1 MRSVLSFSLGVLAVL
16 ALLSFP
22 AQLGAQSTGG
32 QLYGKVVDE
41 SSAALPGVTVTAR
54 NASTGLERFQ
64 VSDEQGRY
72 RFQLLPAGT
81 YEVKA
86 ELEGFG
92 TVQLTDVAI
101 QVGSSRQLDFAL
113 KIAAVEEIITVAD
126 VAPLV
131 RTTPAGGTVISQEE
145 LETLPLNGRQF
156 ANLGTLAA
164 GTTLSYNPDPTKPGQ
179 QTIAIN
185 GGIGRN
191 VNFLVDGGDNMDDTI
206 GGALQNFSIEGVQEF
221 NILTQLYKAEY
232 GRSTGGVLS
241 VVTKS
246 GTNNFDGSVF
256 GFFRD
261 DSLNSKTESEK
272 QAGVD
277 KQPFSRDQYGAS
289 VGGPIVRDKAHFFG
303 TYEKTKVD
311 RLTVTDTDGI
321 FPQLD
326 GQETGTPFDDELYTV
341 KLTWDV
347 NAKNLLRVRYAKQEN
362 NDKYNAVPNAT
373 PDSYG
378 TLTNKNK
385 STLVGFTSQIG
396 ARGLNEVIV
405 QYSDFVN
412 TITADS
418 LNPASYFP
426 NGVLTGQNPNTPQST
441 TQDKR
446 QFKDEFS
453 WTQDIA
459 GDSHDFKV
467 GVEYLD
473 EPDLGGDFSSGTNG
487 TFSRSENRADSP
499 VTAIT
504 FTSGSF
510 NFSTPNT
517 QYRFFA
523 QDDWQV
529 NSKLTVNLG
538 VRYEYSDVLELD
550 QRSNAIWQTL
560 SSLPSS
566 FYDETPYLEPF
577 RNGGGGIIE
586 ADDDDIAPRVGF
598 SYDLKGDGKQILRGG
613 WGVYYDFPYT
623 NATVLF
629 PAAAVFSLFGTTY
642 NHVDPAGIR
651 NPDGSFFQPGDPAAA
666 PTRLPGTSLEPAP
679 NEIASPRLQTPY
691 STQASLG
698 YSQQLTTNIG
708 LNVDVVTIR
717 YQHIPYR
724 VRANPR
730 VDTTGDGV
738 PDARRFSDFGNFRLW
753 DGDGFASYDALN
765 VGLRGRASAKFEFQA
780 FYTLSKAEGN
790 VLAGADEFRLTDTG
804 HQPDLTRARDVSIN
818 PLNPTCDACSGPL
831 NTDARHR
838 VTLSGIYHGPW
849 GLTFSGIFR
858 YRSALPILVHSGLD
872 LNGDSFF
879 LDPEGNDG
887 IGAERGSSFSQLDLR
902 LSKEFNFGDD
912 FSLEII
918 AEVFNVFNDDNPAGY
933 NGARFAGTTTD
944 ANGNTVRIPNTSFLQ
959 PSTYAG
965 DQLQGEQRLA
975 QLGLRLRF

>member
-1 MRSVLSFSLGVLAVL
+1 MRRFLSSAFGVLVFLAVML
-16 ALLSFP
+16 AP

-32 QLYGKVVDE
+32 QLSGKATDE

-54 NASTGLERFQ
+54 NAATGLERLQ
-64 VSDEQGRY
+64 VTNEQGRY
-72 RFQLLPAGT
+72 YFQLLPAGS

-92 TVQLTDVAI
+92 TVQLTDVVI
-101 QVGSSRQLDFAL
+101 QVGSSRELDFAL

-164 GTTLSYNPDPTKPGQ
+164 GTSLSFNPDPTKPGQ
-179 QTIAIN
+179 QTIALN

-232 GRSTGGVLS
+232 GRSTGGVLT

-261 DSLNSKTESEK
+261 DSLNSETESEK
-272 QAGVD
+272 LAGSG
-277 KQPFSRDQYGAS
+277 KQEFSRDQYGAS
-289 VGGPIVRDKAHFFG
+289 LGGPIVRDKAHFFV

-311 RLTVTDTDGI
+311 RFTVTNTSGI
-321 FPQLD
+321 FPGLD
-326 GQETGTPFDDELYTV
+326 GQQSSTPFDDELITG
-341 KLTWDV
+341 KLSWDV

-378 TLTNKNK
+378 TLTNEND
-385 STLVGFTSQIG
+385 STLFGFTSQIG
-396 ARGLNEVIV
+396 SRGLNEVIV
-405 QYSDFVN
+405 QFSEFLN

-418 LNPASYFP
+418 NNPTSYFP
-426 NGVLTGQNPNTPQST
+426 NGVVTGQNPNTPQST
-441 TQDKR
+441 TQEKR

-487 TFSRSENRADSP
+487 TFSRSADRADAP
-499 VTAIT
+499 VTSIT
-504 FTSGSF
+504 FTAGSF
-510 NFSTPNT
+510 NFSTANT
-517 QYRFFA
+517 QYRFFL
-523 QDDWQV
+523 QDDWQL
-529 NSKLTVNLG
+529 NEQLTLNLG
-538 VRYEYSDVLELD
+538 LRYEYTDVLELD

-560 SSLPSS
+560 SSLPGS
-566 FYDETPYLEPF
+566 FYDQTPYLEPF
-577 RNGGGGIIE
+577 RNGGGGFIE
-586 ADDDDIAPRVGF
+586 ADDDDIAPRLGF
-598 SYDLKGDGKQILRGG
+598 SYDMKGDGQQILRGG
-613 WGVYYDFPYT
+613 WGIYYDFPYT

-629 PAAAVFSLFGTTY
+629 PAAAVFSFFGTTY
-642 NHVDPAGIR
+642 NHVNTAGIR
-651 NPDGSFFQPGDPAAA
+651 NPDGSFFQPGDP
-666 PTRLPGTSLEPAP
+666 LPPNQLPPGSGLAPAP
-679 NEIASPRLQTPY
+679 NEIASPRIETPY

-698 YSQQLTTNIG
+698 YSRQLTPRIG
-708 LNVDVVTIR
+708 LNVDLITIR

-724 VRANPR
+724 VRINPR

-738 PDARRFSDFGNFRLW
+738 ADARRFPAFGNFRLW
-753 DGDGFASYDALN
+753 DGDGKASYDALN
-765 VGLRGRASAKFEFQA
+765 VGLRGRASEKFEFQA

-790 VLAGADEFRLTDTG
+790 ILAGADEFRLTDVG
-804 HQPDLTRARDVSIN
+804 HQPDLGRARDVSIN
-818 PLNPTCDACSGPL
+818 PLDPQCDACYGPL

-849 GLTFSGIFR
+849 GLNFSGIFR
-858 YRSALPILVHSGLD
+858 YRSALPYLVHPGLD
-872 LNGDSFF
+872 TNGDGFI
-879 LDPEGNDG
+879 LDPAPSDG
-887 IGAERGSSFSQLDLR
+887 IGAGRGSSFTQLDVR
-902 LSKEFNFGDD
+902 VSKEFAFGGD
-912 FSLEII
+912 FSLELI
-918 AEVFNVFNDDNPAGY
+918 AEVFNLFNDDNPAGF
-933 NGARFAGTTTD
+933 NGDRSATTF
-944 ANGNTVRIPNTSFLQ
+944 GQ
-959 PSTYAG
+959 PSAFAG

-975 QLGLRLRF
+975 QLGVRLRF